1 MDSELELSEVFRL
14 EAAGEEDIV
23 REVGDQL
30 AARWLRVSRFRE
42 GASAHIAVVAGAV
55 QPWHGVAGWSGAGS
69 ARFLQVFK
77 CSGTSDRGCGL
88 VGDGVFHAALL
99 AAVGVTAALV

>member
-14 EAAGEEDIV
+14 GEAAGEEDIV

-30 AARWLRVSRFRE
+30 AAQGVAVPE

-77 CSGTSDRGCGL
+77 WSGTSDRGCGL

>member
-1 MDSELELSEVFRL
+1 
-14 EAAGEEDIV
+14 V
-23 REVGDQL
+23 RRTSS
-30 AARWLRVSRFRE
+30 AKSRPASRSVAQGVAVPE

-77 CSGTSDRGCGL
+77 WSGTSDRGCGL